1 MEYVLDI
8 WDFGLFFFFFLVSLA
23 LMYLTSKLVESKK
36 NPVFNRILDLDF
48 LVK

>member
-8 WDFGLFFFFFLVSLA
+8 WDFGLFFFFLVSLA
-23 LMYLTSKLVESKK
+23 LMYLTSKLVELKK